1 MLFNLKWTKTE
12 PSLAG
17 LIVWLETKNPNECY
31 IWHDSND
38 CLIAQYGK
46 SIGWSAKQMNTKAVE
61 GDIKSAPYYR
71 ISTANGQLA
80 LAKPHTFGAALA
92 RAKEALKKNG

>member
-1 MLFNLKWTKTE
+1 MLFDPKWLKTE

-17 LIVWLETKNPNECY
+17 LIAWLETKNPNETY
-31 IWHDSND
+31 VWHDSNN

-46 SIGWSAKQMNTKAVE
+46 SIGWSPMRMSTEAVE
-61 GDIKSAPYYR
+61 GDITSAPYHQ

-80 LAKPHTFGAALA
+80 LEQPYTFGAALA
-92 RAKEALKKNG
+92 RAKKALQENG